1 MRLRNLR
8 ATAKR
13 NSQIM
18 IMDRCKISKWEVVL
32 GAPDRVNIP
41 RLMHDT
47 RLCQM
52 NDTMTNNKHGTKQ
65 I

>member
-8 ATAKR
+8 AKAKR

-18 IMDRCKISKWEVVL
+18 VMDRCKISVLEVVL
-32 GAPDRVNIP
+32 GAPDRVNIAC
-41 RLMHDT
+41 LMHDT

-52 NDTMTNNKHGTKQ
+52 NVTMTNNKHGTKQ